1 VISTNRPDRRAIL
14 TLSVGIALLLS
25 SCLPKTHTAEPSRS
39 SVQALFQTA
48 EERFLAGDRARA
60 LEGYERYLEQAPRG
74 DKSRIALSRLAD
86 IQMKAKRFDEALPL
100 LERLVQEYPD
110 DPDTPYA
117 FFDMATASYR
127 LGEYEGSLSE
137 AEEWLVRYPTHP
149 LKAEVLV
156 LLGDNQKA
164 LGDKPGAFISYRD
177 AWETL
182 EPSHRKQ
189 EIEEELIELIQTMD
203 LDALEKIA
211 EEASKTKF
219 APYVLY
225 RTASLRLKEGRLL
238 AATEAA
244 MALID
249 SSPEPPWGGL
259 ARQLLEKEAGEQSAA
274 KNLIGC
280 LIPLHG
286 PFAIYGQEVL
296 NGIQLGAGFFAGS
309 DGQDQDLELFV
320 RDTRGEPDL
329 AASEVEEM
337 ASKHR
342 ILAIIGP
349 LSSKSATAAAKKA
362 QELGVPIITLTQKEG
377 ITAEGTMV
385 FRNFLTPARE
395 ISGLVDRVAGEMGL
409 KRFAILYPGNAYGRY
424 LMNLFWD
431 KVEEYGGIVTAVES
445 YKPAQTDF
453 GAEIKKM
460 VGLYYP
466 RPETTRQVLKAMKYP
481 SYDVGTEVEPD
492 TEEKPEP
499 IVDFDAVFIPD
510 SAEKVVM
517 IAPQFPFHDVFNFRF
532 LGSSLWQSRELTRL
546 AGDYLQGA
554 IFPSAFFSGS
564 DSEEVK
570 RFVERYQTSFRSDP
584 GVLAA
589 TGYDTIALLKRLLKS
604 GSVKTRQDLYNAL
617 LTTRDFYG
625 VTGHIAF
632 DENREVIKEPVLL
645 TIQGQKIIPLPEQP
659 EGERPSASMSSL
671 SQGSDK

>member
-1 VISTNRPDRRAIL
+1 VIPISRSDRRAIL
-14 TLSVGIALLLS
+14 TLIVGIALLFS
-25 SCLPKTHTAEPSRS
+25 SCLPRTPTAQPARS
-39 SVQALFQTA
+39 SDQALFQEA
-48 EERFLAGDRARA
+48 EEHFLAGDRVRA
-60 LEGYERYLEQAPRG
+60 LEGYQRYLEQVPKG

-86 IQMKAKRFDEALPL
+86 IYMKTNRFNETLPL
-100 LERLVQEYPD
+100 LERLIHEYPE

-117 FFDMATASYR
+117 YFDMATASYR
-127 LGEYEGSLSE
+127 LGNYERCVSE
-137 AEEWLVRYPTHP
+137 AKEWLNRYPIHP

-156 LLGDNQKA
+156 LLGDSQKA

-177 AWETL
+177 AWESHDT
-182 EPSHRKQ
+182 PHRKQ
-189 EIEEELIELIQTMD
+189 EIEEGMIELIETMD
-203 LDALEKIA
+203 LDALEKTA
-211 EEASKTKF
+211 EQASKTKF

-225 RTASLRLKEGRLL
+225 RMASLHLMEGRLRE
-238 AATEAA
+238 ASEAA
-244 MALID
+244 MALIH
-249 SSPEPPWGGL
+249 SSPEPPWGELG
-259 ARQLLEKEAGEQSAA
+259 RQLLGKEAGEQSTM

-286 PFAIYGQEVL
+286 PFAIYGEEVL

-309 DGQDQDLELFV
+309 EGQDQNLELFV
-320 RDTRGEPDL
+320 RDTQGDPDL

-337 ASKHR
+337 ASKER

-349 LSSKSATAAAKKA
+349 LSSKSATVAAKKA

-395 ISGLVDRVAGEMGL
+395 ISVLVDKVAGEMGL
-409 KRFAILYPGNAYGRY
+409 KRFAILYPENAYGRY

-431 KVEEYGGIVTAVES
+431 KIEEYGGIVTAVES

-466 RPETTRQVLKAMKYP
+466 RPESTQQLLKAMKDP
-481 SYDVGTEVEPD
+481 SYDVGTEVKPD
-492 TEEKPEP
+492 TEEEPEP
-499 IVDFDAVFIPD
+499 IIDFDAVFIPD
-510 SAEKVVM
+510 SAERVVM

-532 LGSSLWQSRELTRL
+532 LGSSLWQSRELTTL

-554 IFPSAFFSGS
+554 IFPSAFFSAS

-570 RFVERYQTSFRSDP
+570 RFVESYQTSFKSDP

-589 TGYDTIALLKRLLKS
+589 TGYDTIVLLKRLLKN
-604 GSVKTRQDLYNAL
+604 GSLKTRQDLYHAL

-625 VTGHIAF
+625 VTGNIAF

-645 TIQGQKIIPLPEQP
+645 TIRGQTIVRVP
-659 EGERPSASMSSL
+659 
-671 SQGSDK
+671 